1 MAEAFLKKRLPD
13 SKIISA
19 GLERATSGWYAE
31 DLPEDIDI
39 VLTMKKDQV
48 RIIRRRFPK
57 FKGIVKRLC
66 DGTDVKAPYGYIHS
80 VCSGR
85 FVNRF

>member
-48 RIIRRRFPK
+48 RIDADFPNSRGLS
-57 FKGIVKRLC
+57 KGS
-66 DGTDVKAPYGYIHS
+66 AMEQM
-80 VCSGR
+80 
-85 FVNRF
+85 